1 MKIVVD
7 GQEITAEYGESLLE
21 ATRRAGINIP
31 TLCYHEAF
39 KGEGRCRLCMV
50 EVDQGGRKNLVA
62 ACTYPI
68 REEIEVRTSTPAIGK
83 IRRNIIMLLYKRA
96 SGSLLLQK
104 LYQEYGCPDNS
115 LAENPQERCIL
126 CNLFVKACDEIGVSA
141 ISLIMRGTDKKVAT
155 PYDQAA
161 DMCIGC
167 GTCARVC
174 PTGAIEMAEE
184 DDHRVIWH
192 KTFDLQACDHCGR
205 YYATRDEI
213 EHLAGRYPETVQAE
227 KLCEE
232 CRKRVLATK
241 IKDFNNN
248 EMMQI

>member
-21 ATRRAGINIP
+21 ATRRAGISIP

-50 EVDQGGRKNLVA
+50 EVNQGGRKSLVA

-68 REEIEVRTSTPAIGK
+68 REEIEVTTSTPSIDK

-104 LYQEYGCPDNS
+104 LYHEYGCPETK
-115 LAENPQERCIL
+115 LQENPEERCIL
-126 CNLFVKACDEIGVSA
+126 CNLCVKACEEVGASA
-141 ISLIMRGTDKKVAT
+141 ISLIMRGTEKRLAT

-161 DMCIGC
+161 DVCVGC

-174 PTGAIEMAEE
+174 PTGAIEMVEE
-184 DDHRVIWH
+184 DNLRAIWH
-192 KTFDLQACDHCGR
+192 KKFELQACDHCGK
-205 YYATRDEI
+205 YYAAKAEI
-213 EHLAGRYPETVQAE
+213 GYFAEKHPEFDHPE
-227 KLCEE
+227 KLCET
-232 CRKRVLATK
+232 CRKRELASKFMEYNT
-241 IKDFNNN
+241 NYPGRV
-248 EMMQI
+248 